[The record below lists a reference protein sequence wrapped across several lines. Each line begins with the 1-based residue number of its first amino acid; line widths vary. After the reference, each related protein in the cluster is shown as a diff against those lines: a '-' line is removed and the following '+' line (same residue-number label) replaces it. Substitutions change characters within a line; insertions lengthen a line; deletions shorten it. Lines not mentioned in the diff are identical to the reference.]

1 MVSSTPVHNREPPE
15 TPAMTSPYVFALIA
29 ALTAVV
35 YSSLTMLLLG

>member
-1 MVSSTPVHNREPPE
+1 MTTPY
-15 TPAMTSPYVFALIA
+15 APYVYALIA

>member
-1 MVSSTPVHNREPPE
+1 MVCSTPATGRRPPE